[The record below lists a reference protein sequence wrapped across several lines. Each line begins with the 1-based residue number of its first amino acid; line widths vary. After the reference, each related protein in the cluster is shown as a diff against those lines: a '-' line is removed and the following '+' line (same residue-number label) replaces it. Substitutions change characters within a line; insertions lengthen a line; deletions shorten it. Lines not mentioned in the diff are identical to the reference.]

1 MYKTG
6 KFQAGWPK
14 KANVYDVLVNKNIEI
29 QELQKKVEHKDELIH
44 TVGHVALKNQR
55 QIVDLIKSQ
64 NAREDEIKKLRKTV
78 LKMSAENQK
87 KNDEIIA
94 LKGEP
99 PCAPVKRTN
108 KKQMKK
114 PVKQRTF
121 QFKCE
126 FPGCDKAYEKK
137 KSFMRHLLRHK
148 AKYNCP
154 VCELNFGQIS
164 DLNRHLVRHTG
175 RKPFRC
181 DYCGLQFSQKSNL
194 KRHMAVHLH

>member
-99 PCAPVKRTN
+99 NSEEKKTPKNSSCAPVKRTN

-114 PVKQRTF
+114 PVKQCTF

-126 FPGCDKAYEKK
+126 FPGCVKAYEKK
-137 KSFMRHLLRHK
+137 
-148 AKYNCP
+148 
-154 VCELNFGQIS
+154 
-164 DLNRHLVRHTG
+164 
-175 RKPFRC
+175 
-181 DYCGLQFSQKSNL
+181 
-194 KRHMAVHLH
+194 